1 MPELPPLAAGFVRL
15 AVRLPP
21 GLPLTPGNL
30 AKLTGLG
37 AEHLGPISIS
47 EGEAFIDITAAEGR
61 TARFN
66 LTRLGP
72 AHLAERR
79 WQWLRFAIG
88 RNHGLSMGQ
97 LRRVLQNAAA
107 HPVGKIIINNTHT
120 LVGLADDNL
129 PTVLIKL
136 ESTRVNGFGIKPSAL
151 PFGTGP
157 GSPAFA
163 PRD

>member
-1 MPELPPLAAGFVRL
+1 MAELPPLAAGFVRL

-21 GLPLTPGNL
+21 GPPLTPGNL
-30 AKLTGLG
+30 AKLTGLP
-37 AEHLGPISIS
+37 AEHVGPINIAD
-47 EGEAFIDITAAEGR
+47 GEAFIDVTASEGR

-79 WQWLRFAIG
+79 WHWLRLAVG

-97 LRRVLQNAAA
+97 LRRILQNAQA

-120 LVGLADDNL
+120 LVGISDDNL
-129 PTVLIKL
+129 QPVMTKL
-136 ESTRVNGFGIKPSAL
+136 ESTRINGFGAKPTSL

-157 GSPAFA
+157 GSPAFE
-163 PRD
+163 PRG